1 MKYLL
6 KRNRC
11 ISNSIITLILTCLYI
26 VYLLYFNISSE
37 NQTKKI
43 DSNFNNDYEYLVKQA
58 AAASTDNDEYATMR
72 KMFHDLNS
80 KSNIR
85 NKHFLNDLIEQE
97 KLKKKYDPPK
107 FFIILVQVHSRTNY
121 LKVLIESLKQ
131 TEHIQDTLL
140 IFSHDLYLKEINDLI
155 ESIDFCATLQIF
167 YPYSLQIYK
176 NKFPARD
183 PNDCNANI
191 TKTK

>member
-1 MKYLL
+1 MKYLF

-43 DSNFNNDYEYLVKQA
+43 DLNLNNDYEYLVKQA
-58 AAASTDNDEYATMR
+58 ATSATDNDEYATMR

-97 KLKKKYDPPK
+97 KLNRSQLKKICSKG
-107 FFIILVQVHSRTNY
+107 H
-121 LKVLIESLKQ
+121 
-131 TEHIQDTLL
+131 
-140 IFSHDLYLKEINDLI
+140 
-155 ESIDFCATLQIF
+155 
-167 YPYSLQIYK
+167 
-176 NKFPARD
+176 
-183 PNDCNANI
+183 
-191 TKTK
+191 